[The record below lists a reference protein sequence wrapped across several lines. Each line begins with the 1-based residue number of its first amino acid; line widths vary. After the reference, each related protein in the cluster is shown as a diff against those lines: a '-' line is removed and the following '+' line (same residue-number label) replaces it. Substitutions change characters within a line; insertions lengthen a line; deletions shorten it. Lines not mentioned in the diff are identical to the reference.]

1 MATTIVPLRGE
12 GIFRAA
18 QERIKQYIVA
28 HDLHPGDA
36 LPTEPTLARELG
48 ISRNSLREALKSL
61 ETVGLVETRHGIG
74 TFVGQFS
81 LDPLIA
87 GMTLHLTFEV
97 RRDVETLREML
108 DVRLILELELVRRA
122 AGRHSPE
129 QLATLD
135 ALVAAMEA
143 RATTNLL
150 APDAD
155 RAFHEAL
162 YAPLGNR
169 VVPQLLHAFWDV
181 FHAVQDELP
190 GTPPDPVAM
199 ARHHGDILDAVRA
212 GDGTR
217 AVVEMRRHFAVIAR
231 RLDGE

>member
-1 MATTIVPLRGE
+1 MATTIAPLRGE

-18 QERIKQYIVA
+18 QEHIKQYIVA

-36 LPTEPTLARELG
+36 LPTEPALARELG

-61 ETVGLVETRHGIG
+61 ETVGLVETRHGTG
-74 TFVGQFS
+74 TFVGRFS

-87 GMTLHLTFEV
+87 GMTLHLTFDV

-108 DVRLILELELVRRA
+108 DVRQILELDLVTRV
-122 AGRHSPE
+122 AGRHTPE
-129 QLATLD
+129 QLVPLN
-135 ALVAAMEA
+135 ALVGAMEA
-143 RATTNLL
+143 RAAAGVL

-190 GTPPDPVAM
+190 GSPPDPTAM
-199 ARHHGDILDAVRA
+199 ARQHRDILDAVRA
-212 GDGTR
+212 GDGVR
-217 AVVEMRRHFAVIAR
+217 AVAAMQAHFAVIAR
-231 RLDGE
+231 RLNSD